1 MIEYSMEGNP
11 LRKGSGARKGVLF
24 GQNMI
29 PVKVKGVGLD
39 LSRNPLLLLIDQ
51 EEKMVLPIGIG
62 LSEAQV
68 ISFKL
73 GGYFFPRPLTHDLIN
88 TVCGHL
94 GAKII
99 KVVVNDVQ
107 DGTYYAQIYLEQD
120 DTQIVV
126 DARPSDGVA
135 LSLASGTPLYVTE
148 EVASHS
154 LPFEEVIKENIG
166 EFLDYDDD
174 VAEDEEV
181 EGDDGDDFDGND
193 AGGKMLH

>member
-1 MIEYSMEGNP
+1 MP
-11 LRKGSGARKGVLF
+11 FRAA
-24 GQNMI
+24 MI

-73 GGYFFPRPLTHDLIN
+73 GGYFFPRPLTHDLIT

-94 GAKII
+94 GAKITKI
-99 KVVVNDVQ
+99 VVNDVQ
-107 DGTYYAQIYLEQD
+107 DGTYYAQIYLEQAD
-120 DTQIVV
+120 IQIIV

-135 LSLASGTPLYVTE
+135 LALASGTPLFVTE

-154 LPFEEVIKENIG
+154 LPFEEVVRES
-166 EFLDYDDD
+166 
-174 VAEDEEV
+174 VEDF
-181 EGDDGDDFDGND
+181 FDLTTRKWKKMRMMEMILTSMTLV
-193 AGGKMLH
+193 GKRCTE

>member
-1 MIEYSMEGNP
+1 
-11 LRKGSGARKGVLF
+11 
-24 GQNMI
+24 MI

-73 GGYFFPRPLTHDLIN
+73 SGHLFPRPLTHDLIT

-94 GAKII
+94 GANIS
-99 KVVVNDVQ
+99 KVVVNDVK
-107 DGTYYAQIYLEQD
+107 DGTYYAQIYLVQSENE
-120 DTQIVV
+120 IVL

-135 LSLASGTPLYVTE
+135 LALASGTPLYITE

-154 LPFEEVIKENIG
+154 LPFEEVVRENVEDFFG
-166 EFLDYDDD
+166 DEEMLEEDDD
-174 VAEDEEV
+174 DY
-181 EGDDGDDFDGND
+181 GDDFEDD
-193 AGGKMLH
+193 DMGGKTLH

>member
-1 MIEYSMEGNP
+1 
-11 LRKGSGARKGVLF
+11 
-24 GQNMI
+24 MI

-73 GGYFFPRPLTHDLIN
+73 AGNFFPRPLTHDLIT

-99 KVVVNDVQ
+99 KIVVNDVQ
-107 DGTYYAQIYLEQD
+107 DGTYFAQIYLEQA
-120 DTQIVV
+120 DTQFIV

-154 LPFEEVIKENIG
+154 LPFEEVVKESVD
-166 EFLDYDDD
+166 EFFDFDDSDVEEDYDDD
-174 VAEDEEV
+174 DM
-181 EGDDGDDFDGND
+181 DDYNPDT
-193 AGGKMLH
+193 GGKTLH

>member
-1 MIEYSMEGNP
+1 
-11 LRKGSGARKGVLF
+11 
-24 GQNMI
+24 MI

-62 LSEAQV
+62 LNEAQV

-73 GGYFFPRPLTHDLIN
+73 GGYLFPRPLTHDLI
-88 TVCGHL
+88 TSVCGHL

-99 KVVVNDVQ
+99 KIVVNDVK

-120 DTQIVV
+120 KTEIIV

-135 LSLASGTPLYVTE
+135 LALASGTPLYITE
-148 EVASHS
+148 EVASHT
-154 LPFEEVIKENIG
+154 LPFEEVVRENVEDFFDYEG
-166 EFLDYDDD
+166 EDGD
-174 VAEDEEV
+174 EDEDDEDDFN
-181 EGDDGDDFDGND
+181 GDDT
-193 AGGKMLH
+193 GGKTLH

>member
-1 MIEYSMEGNP
+1 MSP
-11 LRKGSGARKGVLF
+11 DRVPFRAA
-24 GQNMI
+24 MI
-29 PVKVKGVGLD
+29 PVKVKGVGMD

-73 GGYFFPRPLTHDLIN
+73 GGYLFPRPLTHDLIT

-94 GAKII
+94 GAKIMKI
-99 KVVVNDVQ
+99 VVNDVR
-107 DGTYYAQIYLEQD
+107 DGTYYAQIYLEQA

-135 LSLASGTPLYVTE
+135 LALASGTPLFVTE

-154 LPFEEVIKENIG
+154 LPFEEVVKESVE
-166 EFLDYDDD
+166 EFFDYDD
-174 VAEDEEV
+174 EDLE
-181 EGDDGDDFDGND
+181 DDDDDDGND
-193 AGGKMLH
+193 FNGDEMGGKTLH